1 MKLRNIIVNNLKLLN
16 DDISK
21 AFIRIQ
27 SAPSAKKDYLAN
39 ENKKEVL
46 YMYRH
51 MLKHIP
57 PMFNRKLERV
67 HHYEV

>member
-51 MLKHIP
+51 MQIDVKRTTKQNDFSVP
-57 PMFNRKLERV
+57 GNE
-67 HHYEV
+67 